1 MGLIHLAPFDADFIS
16 SCLCPPI
23 KKKVDKKKRLNEDAL
38 SKEEEEG
45 FLVKRATNSQAILCD
60 A

>member
-1 MGLIHLAPFDADFIS
+1 ML
-16 SCLCPPI
+16 
-23 KKKVDKKKRLNEDAL
+23 KKKKRLNEDAL